1 MAFTARFNSGCVL
14 VLICLF
20 HMSKLVISAA
30 DEARWCT
37 ISTQEANK
45 CATMKTKFAE
55 EELTPTITCVN
66 EASHEA
72 CMSSIASGRADL
84 ITLDGGDVYTG
95 GKLYG
100 LLPIMEEI
108 YADGKK
114 GYNALAVVRRSN
126 TDVTIDNLKD
136 KTTCHTGYGRT
147 AGWNIPVGTLLEE
160 RKMPSVGC
168 QSSLESASQFF
179 NLSCVPGALEA
190 AKEGT
195 DVSNLCAL
203 CHDPDTCS
211 RAGDTY
217 AGYTGA
223 FRCMIEQG
231 ADVAFIKTETV
242 LDNTDG
248 NNQEPWAATLRSEDF
263 EILCRDGRRRPITED
278 ASCNLATSPSHAVVT
293 AGDKSKEE
301 IDSYVQLLTK
311 AVDLFAVDGNAKGF
325 SMFDS
330 EPWSG
335 DDLLFKDTTENLG
348 VLNSD
353 HYEDFLGLEY
363 LGSLDG
369 LLKCPEGSLR
379 FCTISN
385 GEQEKCEAMSSAF
398 SGININPEISCFQTE
413 NHADCMKY
421 IKADNADLVTLDGG
435 DIYTAGKYH
444 DLVPVMGETYE
455 VGDASYWAV
464 AVVRA
469 DTSFTINDL
478 KGKKSC
484 HTGIM
489 KTAGWVVPVGYL
501 SENGHIEV
509 TNCDSATAIGEFFSE
524 SCAPGALTE
533 KYDPLGTNPESLCS
547 LCIGMGDEH
556 CIRNDHEP
564 YYDYSGAFRCLAEG
578 AGDVA
583 FIKHVTVDEYA
594 GDNKK
599 DVGWNADL
607 QSSDFRYLCPDGTR
621 QETWSQDCSLSKVAS
636 HALMTS
642 GDKTEAE
649 KSQIRDV
656 FNRGQTSFGSDSGD
670 GFKLFD
676 SEDYEGSDLLFK
688 DSTLSLIDVGNRNT
702 YDTWLSEEYLEG
714 IKTQDAEECSGSPT
728 LKMTMFAL
736 LLGLFVGHVFGGV
749 A

>member
-1 MAFTARFNSGCVL
+1 MHFNPGFVL

-20 HMSKLVISAA
+20 QMSKFISADNA
-30 DEARWCT
+30 ARWCT

-45 CATMKTKFAE
+45 CDSMKTKFAE
-55 EELTPTITCVN
+55 EGLTPAITCVN
-66 EASHEA
+66 EDSHEA

-100 LLPIMEEI
+100 LMPIMEEI

-114 GYNALAVVRRSN
+114 GYNALAVVRKSN
-126 TDVTIDNLKD
+126 TDVTIDNLRS

-147 AGWNIPVGTLLEE
+147 AGWNIPVGFLLEE
-160 RKMPSVGC
+160 GKMPSVGC
-168 QSSLESASQFF
+168 QNSIESASEFF
-179 NLSCVPGALEA
+179 NLSCVPGALAA
-190 AKEGT
+190 AKEGA
-195 DVSNLCAL
+195 DVRNLCAL
-203 CHDPDTCS
+203 CHDPGMCS
-211 RAGDTY
+211 RSGDVY

-223 FRCMIEQG
+223 FRCMIERD

-248 NNQEPWAATLRSEDF
+248 NNPEDWAASLRSEDF
-263 EILCRDGRRRPITED
+263 EILCRNGIRRPITD
-278 ASCNLATSPSHAVVT
+278 DTSCNLATSPSHAVVT
-293 AGDKSKEE
+293 SSDKSKEE
-301 IDSYVQLLTK
+301 IDSYVQLLMK

-335 DDLLFKDTTENLG
+335 DDLLFKDTTEKLG
-348 VLNSD
+348 VLNVD
-353 HYEDFLGLEY
+353 HYEDFLGEEY

-369 LLKCPEGSLR
+369 LLKCPEGTLR

-385 GEQEKCEAMSSAF
+385 GEQEKCEAMRTAF
-398 SGININPEISCFQTE
+398 SGAGINPEISCFQTE
-413 NHADCMKY
+413 SHADCMKY
-421 IKADNADLVTLDGG
+421 IEAGNADIVTLDGG
-435 DIYTAGKYH
+435 DIYTAGKYF

-455 VGDASYWAV
+455 VGVASYWAV

-469 DTSFTINDL
+469 DASFTISEL

-501 SENGHIEV
+501 SKNEQIEV
-509 TNCDSATAIGEFFSE
+509 KNCDSATAIGEFFSQ

-533 KYDPLGTNPESLCS
+533 KYNPLGTNPESLCD
-547 LCIGMGDEH
+547 LCIGEGDEH

-564 YYDYSGAFRCLAEG
+564 YYDYSGAFRCLAES

-599 DVGWNADL
+599 NVGWNADL
-607 QSSDFRYLCPDGTR
+607 DSSDFRYLCPDGTK
-621 QETWSQDCSLSKVAS
+621 QENWSEDCSLSKVAS
-636 HALMTS
+636 HALMTA
-642 GDKTEAE
+642 GWKTDAE
-649 KSQIRDV
+649 KSEIRNV
-656 FNRGQTSFGSDSGD
+656 FIRGQDLFGSDSGD
-670 GFKLFD
+670 SFKLFD
-676 SEDYEGSDLLFK
+676 SQDYEGSDLLFK
-688 DSTLSLIDVGNRNT
+688 DSTLSLVDVGNKDA

-714 IKTQDAEECSGSPT
+714 IKAQDMKECSGSPT
-728 LKMTMFAL
+728 TKMTCFAL
-736 LLGLFVGHVFGGV
+736 LLGLFMAHVFGGV